1 MVFLATAFTSVTEG
15 LESPELLWGRI
26 AFFIFLALGVSFI
39 CSLLEA
45 IILSVT
51 WSHIELLSKDEINS
65 SDRLRRLKEDID
77 QPLAAILTLNTISH
91 TIGAAGVGVTITP
104 GPEMIQSQ

>member
-1 MVFLATAFTSVTEG
+1 MSKTFTLSHQFQPG
-15 LESPELLWGRI
+15 PEYTI

-65 SDRLRRLKEDID
+65 SGSYGFVFDFC
-77 QPLAAILTLNTISH
+77 
-91 TIGAAGVGVTITP
+91 G
-104 GPEMIQSQ
+104 

>member
-1 MVFLATAFTSVTEG
+1 MSFLSVFTPLADG
-15 LESPELLWGRI
+15 MGSPELEWGRI

-51 WSHIELLSKDEINS
+51 WSHIEIVSKDEKGS
-65 SDRLRRLKEDID
+65 
-77 QPLAAILTLNTISH
+77 
-91 TIGAAGVGVTITP
+91 G
-104 GPEMIQSQ
+104 